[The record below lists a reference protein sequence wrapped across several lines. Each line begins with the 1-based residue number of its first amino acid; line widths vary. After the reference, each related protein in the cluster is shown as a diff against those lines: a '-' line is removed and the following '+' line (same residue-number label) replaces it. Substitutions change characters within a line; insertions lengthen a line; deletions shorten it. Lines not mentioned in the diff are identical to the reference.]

1 MPVNRAVY
9 IPPYMATPFFPQF
22 RPRLAACRRRATQT
36 LRAASLPEIE
46 RYLAG
51 ILPVEMLAQMD
62 TGGHSR
68 ERVFT
73 LLLTLQ
79 CFLAQVL
86 KPQTSCREIVRQVQ
100 ALFCLL
106 GRGAV
111 DEGTSAYCQA
121 RQRLP
126 GGRLEEILHASAQTA
141 DRRAGSGGQLR
152 CRPVKVVDGSSA
164 QMADTPANQKR
175 YPQPRVQKAGCGF
188 PVLKFLLLYSL
199 NSGAALHVVMADLH
213 NHDLRLLRQLHD
225 ELQAGDILLG
235 DRAYGEYTT
244 LALLPLR
251 GVDVLARLHQ
261 ARRVD
266 FRKARRLGQQDGLFT
281 WSKGLQQS
289 NIMSARE
296 WRAMPEEI
304 TVRIIRFTATI
315 RGHRNRRIT
324 LVTSLLDPQLYPA
337 QELIGLYARR
347 WRMELCLRDL
357 KTTMGM
363 EELRCRT
370 PEMAEKELLVYLI
383 SYNLMRCIMAEA
395 VAQYQANL
403 QRISF
408 KGTVDALRCF
418 SAAMN
423 LARSKKKRAQLWAD
437 LLHTLVRD
445 ALPDRPNRR
454 EPRAVK
460 RRPKPYPLL
469 TKPRHQYKEILHRS
483 RHWKGNPRNYRSL
496 N

>member
-1 MPVNRAVY
+1 ME
-9 IPPYMATPFFPQF
+9 TPFFPQF
-22 RPRLAACRRRATQT
+22 RPQLAACRQRATQT
-36 LRAASLPEIE
+36 LQAASLSEIE

-51 ILPVEMLAQMD
+51 VIPVELLAQMA
-62 TGGHSR
+62 TGDHSR

-86 KPQTSCREIVRQVQ
+86 KPQTACREMVRKVQ

-106 GRGAV
+106 GRGPV

-121 RQRLP
+121 RRRLP
-126 GGRLEEILHASAQTA
+126 RKRLEQMLHASTQTA
-141 DRRAGSGGQLR
+141 DRRAGTGGQVNG
-152 CRPVKVVDGSSA
+152 RPVKVVDCSSA

-175 YPQPRVQKAGCGF
+175 YPQPRVQKPGCGF

-199 NSGAALHVVMADLH
+199 NSGAALHAVMASLH
-213 NHDLRLLRQLHD
+213 NHDLRLLRQMYD

-244 LALLPLR
+244 LTLLPLR
-251 GVDVLARLHQ
+251 GVDVVARLHQ
-261 ARRVD
+261 TRRVD
-266 FRKARRLGQQDGLFT
+266 FRKARRLGKQDGLFT
-281 WSKGLQQS
+281 WRKGPQQS
-289 NIMSARE
+289 KIMSAQE
-296 WRAMPEEI
+296 WHAMPEEI

-315 RGHRNRRIT
+315 RGHRSRRIT
-324 LVTSLLDPQLYPA
+324 LVTSLLDSELYPA
-337 QELIGLYARR
+337 EELIGLYARR

-357 KTTMGM
+357 KTTMGL
-363 EELRCRT
+363 EELRCHT
-370 PEMAEKELLVYLI
+370 PTMAEKELLVYLI
-383 SYNLMRCIMAEA
+383 SYNLMRCIMAAA
-395 VAQYQANL
+395 VAQYQADL

-423 LARSKKKRAQLWAD
+423 QARSKKKRAELWD
-437 LLHTLVRD
+437 NLLLTLVRD
-445 ALPDRPNRR
+445 ALPDRPNRL

-460 RRPKPYPLL
+460 RRPKPYPRL
-469 TKPRHQYKEILHRS
+469 TKPRHQYQEIPHRS
-483 RHWKGNPRNYRSL
+483 RHWKGYPRNYRAL